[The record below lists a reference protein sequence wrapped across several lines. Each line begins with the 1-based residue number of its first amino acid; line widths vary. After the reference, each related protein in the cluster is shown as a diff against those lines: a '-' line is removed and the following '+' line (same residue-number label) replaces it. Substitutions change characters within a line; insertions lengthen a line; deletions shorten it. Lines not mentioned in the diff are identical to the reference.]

1 MATGWL
7 KDNGN
12 YFYLD
17 PATGAMVTG
26 WKEID
31 GTWYYFNTI
40 GNGFKGMM
48 LADTTVDGYALDSN
62 GAWIQ

>member
-17 PATGAMVTG
+17 PATGAMVTNARTPDNYWVNESG
-26 WKEID
+26 EW
-31 GTWYYFNTI
+31 
-40 GNGFKGMM
+40 
-48 LADTTVDGYALDSN
+48 VP
-62 GAWIQ
+62 GA